1 MSPYLFCAVL
11 LAGLLHASWNAI
23 VKRGSDTL
31 FTTIL
36 VTGSAALI
44 AALCLPF
51 VTAPDPRSWPWLAA
65 STVLQAGYYL
75 LVARTYRVT
84 DMSAAYPLMRGCAP
98 ILVALVGGAVLGERL
113 PGLAWAGI
121 GLICFGILC
130 MSHGIVR
137 RQMWLPLLN
146 AGVIAT
152 YTLVDALGARQSG
165 SALGYTLWLFL
176 LSGLPLPVC
185 ALATRAPQLFAYAR
199 SNWGY
204 GLVGGVGTLTS
215 YGVVLWVMTQAPV
228 AMVSALR
235 ETSILFGVLISALVL
250 RERVTRQRWVA
261 AGLIVAGAV
270 VLRVCG

>member
-1 MSPYLFCAVL
+1 MPPVLFVIVL
-11 LAGLLHASWNAI
+11 FAGLLHASWNAI

-44 AALCLPF
+44 AAACLPF

-98 ILVALVGGAVLGERL
+98 ILVALVGGVVLGERL

-121 GLICFGILC
+121 GLICLGILC

-137 RQMWLPLLN
+137 RQMGLPLLN

-152 YTLVDALGARQSG
+152 YTLVDAFGARQSG

-176 LSGLPLPVC
+176 LSGLPLPVW
-185 ALATRAPQLFAYAR
+185 ALSTRAPQLIAYAR
-199 SNWGY
+199 ANWGY

-215 YGVVLWVMTQAPV
+215 YGVVLWAMTQAPV
-228 AMVSALR
+228 AMISALR

-250 RERVTRQRWVA
+250 RERVTRQRWIA
-261 AGLIVAGAV
+261 AALIVAGAV
-270 VLRVCG
+270 VMRNSN